1 MLTDKKGHFN
11 WSHCQ
16 PSLLIAS
23 CHVESYSICAPSM
36 KTGPDFLTNIGFFWR
51 GGLVSSKCGSYSYSW
66 AHSSAQFWVTRGR
79 SCPLYI
85 RCDSVRAVWITDGMS
100 SLCLEETTFWHLG
113 EEWRRAGGLQRDVS
127 LANEDTVKTHAHTH
141 ADKQDG
147 GQFVRADR
155 PGDKK
160 LSTHTHTKDL
170 TVGMIAGSRQHFHTS
185 LSSSFF
191 LRWQGPMGESSEGQE
206 REMLSVC
213 MCVSMSLRCATIKE
227 YHNILFVK
235 VIIFILYPE

>member
-160 LSTHTHTKDL
+160 LSTHTHTHQRFN
-170 TVGMIAGSRQHFHTS
+170 SRHDCRVQAA
-185 LSSSFF
+185 LSH
-191 LRWQGPMGESSEGQE
+191 
-206 REMLSVC
+206 LSVFLVLFEMTGPDGRVAWRTGERDAVSVYVC
-213 MCVSMSLRCATIKE
+213 VDESEMC
-227 YHNILFVK
+227 NN
-235 VIIFILYPE
+235 